1 MTAAAIILCAGKG
14 SRMNDDSQNKV
25 CFECAG
31 TPVIRR
37 IIDNMRKGGVSRFVV
52 VVGHQAATV
61 MDTLDGVDG
70 VVYAYQKEQKG
81 TGHAALIGMKALK
94 TVGYDGPVIV
104 SMGDKIVASNVVED
118 LLSNISDSNSSKKV
132 IWGVQPAASNP
143 GGGRVVVDK
152 DGTPYGVVEMA
163 DAAYMSLAG
172 KPQDEWETALHNIGL
187 NEKKAA
193 KVLKLASQIEP
204 KGTKSLAGKDF
215 TAAEIL
221 STPYANNALYCF
233 DLAAAMEAIGT
244 LGSDNAQGEVYLT
257 DTLEI
262 FAKKD
267 QAKLYVV
274 ENPDDLLTFST
285 KPELRKMGYKFLR
298 KASDFLKDLD
308 QDKTLDE
315 IYEADI
321 EDARTRIRALLSAFI
336 AKYGDRNVIIS
347 RSPGRVN
354 LMGRHIDHRG
364 GGVNVL
370 AVNRDTIFVVSPRED
385 DIVNIS
391 NVDPQY
397 SDASFSISETLA
409 LGPHNYW
416 LDYLEAEPVIQALK
430 ESKGHWSNYVK
441 SAVLRLQLESSTMPL
456 CGMDMMATGNIPAA
470 AGLSSSSSIVVA
482 VGEAVKSLNCLNLTR
497 QRFIDLCGEGEWFV
511 GSRGGA
517 ADHAA
522 MICGAP
528 GRITHLDFK
537 PFRVGESVP
546 FPKECA
552 VVVVDSTEV
561 AKKSEGSKDKFNAKV
576 ASYEFAL
583 MMLNKYFP
591 TEDLKEF
598 RDLAEIRPFS
608 KVYKMLKTLPEA
620 ATRDEIRAKL
630 SHQKDKVEH
639 IFSSHADPGLYD
651 IRGVALFGI
660 AECCRS
666 KKCMDFLKKG
676 DFVEFGKMMKI
687 SHDGDRLCEKNY
699 GDKALEVLAS
709 KDEDIANIPGDYGCS
724 TPKIDALCDML
735 NAMDGVLGSSISGA
749 GLGGCVLVLAEKEK
763 AGAIVDEL
771 GNRFYAPQNRMN
783 GAMTFVPSEGARV
796 VY

>member
-37 IIDNMRKGGVSRFVV
+37 IIDNMREGGVSRFVV
-52 VVGHQAATV
+52 VVGHQAASV
-61 MDTLDGVDG
+61 MDTLDGVEG
-70 VVYAYQKEQKG
+70 VVYAYQKEQRG
-81 TGHAALIGMKALK
+81 TGHAALVGMKALK
-94 TVGYDGPVIV
+94 SIGYEGPVIV
-104 SMGDKIVASNVVED
+104 SMGDKIVAANVTRD
-118 LLSNISDSNSSKKV
+118 LLEDINENTSYKV
-132 IWGVQPAASNP
+132 IWGAQPAEYNP
-143 GGGRVVVDK
+143 GGGRVVVDENNK
-152 DGTPYGVVEMA
+152 PCGIVEMA

-172 KPQDEWETALHNIGL
+172 KSQDTWKDSLKQIGL
-187 NEKKAA
+187 NEKKSE
-193 KVLKLASQIEP
+193 KVLKLASQVPP
-204 KGTKSLAGKDF
+204 KGTKELAGRTF
-215 TAAEIL
+215 TAEQIL
-221 STPYANNALYCF
+221 KTPFANNALCCF
-233 DLAAAMEAIGT
+233 DLSAAMDAIQSV
-244 LGSDNAQGEVYLT
+244 GSDNAQGEIYLT

-274 ENPDDLLTFST
+274 ENQDNLLTFST
-285 KPELRKMGYKFLR
+285 KPELRRMGYKFLR
-298 KASDFLKDLD
+298 KASEFLNDYSD
-308 QDKTLDE
+308 N
-315 IYEADI
+315 I
-321 EDARTRIRALLSAFI
+321 RICELLRAFI
-336 AKYGDRNVIIS
+336 EKYGDRKVIIS

-354 LMGRHIDHRG
+354 LMGRHIDHQG
-364 GGVNVL
+364 GGVNVM
-370 AVNRDTIFVVSPRED
+370 AINRDMVFVVSPRED

-391 NVDPQY
+391 NLDSKY
-397 SDASFSISETLA
+397 TDASFSISKTLE
-409 LGPHNYW
+409 LGPTGTW
-416 LDYLEAEPVIQALK
+416 LDYLEAEPVKAALK

-441 SAVLRLQLESSTMPL
+441 SAVLRLQLESANMPL

-583 MMLNKYFP
+583 MMLKKYFP
-591 TEDLKEF
+591 NEELKEF
-598 RDLAEIRPFS
+598 RDLAEIRPYS
-608 KVYKMLKTLPEA
+608 RIYKMLKTLPEA
-620 ATRDEIRAKL
+620 ATRDEIRSKL
-630 SHQKDKVEH
+630 SHQKERVES
-639 IFSSHADPGLYD
+639 IFASHADPGFYD
-651 IRGVALFGI
+651 IRGVALYGI

-666 KKCMDFLKKG
+666 KRCMELLRNG
-676 DFVEFGKMMKI
+676 DFVEFGQMMKI
-687 SHDGDRLCEKNY
+687 SHDGDRLSEKNY
-699 GDKALEVLAS
+699 GDKVLEGMAAKEV
-709 KDEDIANIPGDYGCS
+709 DIATVPGDYGCS
-724 TPKIDALCDML
+724 TVKIDGLCDML
-735 NAMDGVLGSSISGA
+735 GEMEGVLGCSISGA
-749 GLGGCVLVLAEKEK
+749 GLGGSVIVLVDKDISSSIKEK
-763 AGAIVDEL
+763 TGLEPMLFRIGSGAKVL
-771 GNRFYAPQNRMN
+771 Y
-783 GAMTFVPSEGARV
+783 
-796 VY
+796 